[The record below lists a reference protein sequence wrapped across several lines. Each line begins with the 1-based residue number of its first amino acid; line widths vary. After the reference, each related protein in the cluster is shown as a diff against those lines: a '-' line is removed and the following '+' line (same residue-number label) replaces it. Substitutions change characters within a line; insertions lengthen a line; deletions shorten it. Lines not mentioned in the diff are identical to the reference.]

1 MSSVEDFPT
10 TPSSEADLEAVFDS
24 AASHLQTIASSLPQE
39 KLLHL
44 YARYKQ
50 STEGPCNIPRPGFF
64 DFKGKQKWD
73 AWNSL
78 GSLSRTEAMEQYIE
92 ALKEVD
98 PNWDENSACEGPKM
112 SWVRVST
119 LQQPEDEVKD
129 EDKNAFDWVK
139 ENNVNKLQTLDPEV
153 LKATDENGMNL
164 LHWAADRGHFDI
176 TKCLINHNIDINS
189 QDNEGQTAL
198 HYAASCGHI
207 DVVRILLEHGA
218 DKYIQDEDGLQPE
231 ECAED
236 QNVKQLF
243 ES

>member
-1 MSSVEDFPT
+1 MNSFEDI
-10 TPSSEADLEAVFDS
+10 PSSETELEILFDG
-24 AASHLQTIASSLPQE
+24 AALHLQTIAASLPQE

-73 AWNSL
+73 AWNGL
-78 GSLSRTEAMEQYIE
+78 GSLSKTEAMLQYISS
-92 ALKEVD
+92 LKELD
-98 PNWDENSACEGPKM
+98 PNWDENSVSEGPKN

-119 LQQPEDEVKD
+119 LQQPEGEEVKD

-139 ENNVNKLQTLDPEV
+139 ENDVDKLQTLEPEV
-153 LKATDENGMNL
+153 LEATDENGMNL

-176 TKCLINHNIDINS
+176 TKCLLKHNIDLNS

-236 QNVKQLF
+236 QDVKQLF
-243 ES
+243 SS